1 MRIVMLGAGALGGL
15 FAHHL
20 ALGGADLVC
29 VDTDAAHVAAIR
41 AHGLRLRMADG
52 EHVSPVRA
60 AQADFAGIGVV
71 DVLVLFVK
79 GYASRE
85 ALMSVRSVQSA
96 QPVVGPHT
104 VIVTLQNG
112 LGNAQVVREAF
123 PAQHVLYG
131 LTTLTSDMA
140 APGVISPRST
150 AAGVTDVWTLDPS
163 NLAPAEA
170 FVALLNRGGIA
181 ARVTPDIDR
190 SIWKKLVVNCA
201 FNGLC
206 AVTDLSCGQLRD
218 QPASWPVL
226 DGICDEVTALAAAE
240 GVMVDAAE
248 ARAFLRDVAAASRAH
263 HPSMV
268 QDMRAGRRTEIEK
281 LNGAVLRGSER
292 HGLAA
297 PVNRMAHALVSA
309 MEANHGAP
317 RD

>member
-20 ALGGADLVC
+20 VLGGADLVC

-41 AHGLRLRMADG
+41 QHGLRLRTAGG

-60 AQADFAGIGVV
+60 AQTGFAGIGTA

-85 ALMSVRSVQSA
+85 ALVSA
-96 QPVVGPHT
+96 QSVVGPDT

-112 LGNAQVVREAF
+112 LGNAQRVREAF

-131 LTTLTSDMA
+131 LTTLTSDRV
-140 APGVISPRST
+140 APGTISPRST

-163 NLAPAEA
+163 KLGPVEA

-190 SIWKKLVVNCA
+190 SIWKKLAVNCA
-201 FNGLC
+201 FNALC
-206 AVTDLSCGQLRD
+206 AVTDLSCGQLSD
-218 QPASWPVL
+218 QPAIWPVL
-226 DGICDEVTALAAAE
+226 DGICDEVVALAAAE
-240 GVMVDAAE
+240 GVAIDRADA
-248 ARAFLRDVAAASRAH
+248 RGFLRDVAAASRAH

-268 QDMRAGRRTEIEK
+268 QDVRAGRRTEIEN

-297 PVNRMAHALVSA
+297 PFNRMAHALVRA
-309 MEANHGAP
+309 MEANDGAA

>member
-20 ALGGADLVC
+20 VRGGADLVC

-41 AHGLRLRMADG
+41 QHGLRLRTADG
-52 EHVSPVRA
+52 DHVSPVRA
-60 AQADFAGIGVV
+60 AQTDFTGIGAV

-85 ALMSVRSVQSA
+85 ALVSA
-96 QPVVGPHT
+96 RAAPWVVGPHT

-112 LGNAQVVREAF
+112 LGNAQVVREVF
-123 PAQHVLYG
+123 PAQQVLYG
-131 LTTLTSDMA
+131 LTTLTGDML
-140 APGVISPRST
+140 APGVIAPRST
-150 AAGVTDVWTLDPS
+150 TAGVTDVWTLDPS
-163 NLAPAEA
+163 ERAPVEA

-181 ARVTPDIDR
+181 ARVMPDIDR

-206 AVTDLSCGQLRD
+206 AVTDLRCGQLGD
-218 QPASWPVL
+218 APAIWPVL
-226 DGICDEVTALAAAE
+226 DGICDEVVALAAAE
-240 GVMVDAAE
+240 GVKVDAAQ
-248 ARAFLRDVAAASRAH
+248 ARAFLREVAAASRDH

-268 QDMRAGRRTEIEK
+268 QDVRAGRPTEIES
-281 LNGAVLRGSER
+281 LNGVVLRGSER

-297 PVNRMAHALVSA
+297 PFNRMVHALVCA
-309 MEANHGAP
+309 VEANHGAV

>member
-20 ALGGADLVC
+20 AMGGADLVC

-52 EHVSPVRA
+52 EQVSPVRA
-60 AQADFAGIGVV
+60 AQTGFAGIGVV
-71 DVLVLFVK
+71 DLLVLFVK
-79 GYASRE
+79 GHASRE
-85 ALMSVRSVQSA
+85 ALEAAR
-96 QPVVGPHT
+96 PVVGPHT

-112 LGNAQVVREAF
+112 LGNAQVVRAMF

-131 LTTLTSDMA
+131 LTTLTSDRM

-163 NLAPAEA
+163 DLAPVDA
-170 FVALLNRGGIA
+170 FVALLKRGGIA

-206 AVTDLSCGQLRD
+206 AVTDLSCGQLGD
-218 QPASWPVL
+218 QPAIWPVL
-226 DGICDEVTALAAAE
+226 DGICDEVLALAAAE
-240 GVMVDAAE
+240 GVAIDGAE

-268 QDMRAGRRTEIEK
+268 QDVRARRRTEIDN
-281 LNGAVLRGSER
+281 LNGAVLRGCER

-297 PVNRMAHALVSA
+297 PFNRMAHALVSA
-309 MEANHGAP
+309 VEANYGAAQ
-317 RD
+317 D

>member
-20 ALGGADLVC
+20 VQGGADLVC
-29 VDTDAAHVAAIR
+29 VDTDTAHVAAIR
-41 AHGLRLRMADG
+41 RHGLRLRTAEG
-52 EHVSPVRA
+52 ENVSPVRA
-60 AQADFAGIGVV
+60 AQTDFAGIGVV
-71 DVLVLFVK
+71 DALVLFVK

-85 ALMSVRSVQSA
+85 ALMSA
-96 QPVVGPHT
+96 QPVVGPRT

-112 LGNAQVVREAF
+112 LGNAQVVREVF

-131 LTTLTSDMA
+131 LTTLTGDMA
-140 APGVISPRST
+140 EPGVISPRST

-163 NLAPAEA
+163 DLAPVEA

-181 ARVTPDIDR
+181 AQVMPDIDR

-206 AVTDLSCGQLRD
+206 ALTDLNCGQLSD
-218 QPASWPVL
+218 PPAIWPVL
-226 DGICDEVTALAAAE
+226 DGICDEVMALAAAE
-240 GVMVDAAE
+240 GVTVDAAE
-248 ARAFLRDVAAASRAH
+248 ARAFLRGVAAASRAH
-263 HPSMV
+263 YPSMV
-268 QDMRAGRRTEIEK
+268 QDVRAGRRTEIEN

-297 PVNRMAHALVSA
+297 PFNRMVHALVGA
-309 MEANHGAP
+309 VEANRGDAQ
-317 RD
+317 D